1 MKIDR
6 LLAIIILLINKEK
19 MTAKELADN
28 FEVSR
33 RTIYRD
39 VETLNKAGIP
49 VVTTKGVDGGISIL
63 DNYKMDKNIFKIE
76 ELETIIKA
84 LEGVSKVLPD
94 SDLENTLEK
103 LKGFNPDLEEK
114 EETFIIDYSPWGND
128 EELTEKVNLIKNS
141 IKNNFL
147 IEFSYLS
154 NKNQRT
160 SRKVEPLTIIL
171 KGHSWYIY
179 GYCRL
184 RKDFRIFRVSRIR
197 DLTINQ
203 EKFIRKKGTPQE
215 CLDSNNIT
223 DKVKLVLKV
232 DKEYIE
238 RSYEYFPRGSFEI
251 LEDDSAI
258 IKTEIWENEWLYEF
272 LLGLGEYIEVIE
284 PMRIRDI
291 IKAKLEKTL
300 KKYF

>member
-6 LLAIIILLINKEK
+6 LLAIIMLLINKEK

-49 VVTTKGVDGGISIL
+49 VVTTKGIDGGISIL

-84 LEGVSKVLPD
+84 LEGVSKILPD

-114 EETFIIDYSPWGND
+114 EETFIIDYSPWGNNK
-128 EELTEKVNLIKNS
+128 ELTEKVNLIKNS
-141 IKNNFL
+141 IKNNLL

-171 KGHSWYIY
+171 KGYSWYIY

-184 RKDFRIFRVSRIR
+184 RKDFRIFRISRIR

-203 EKFIRKKGTPQE
+203 QKFIRKKGTPQE

-238 RSYEYFPRGSFEI
+238 RSYEYFPRGSFKI

-258 IKTEIWENEWLYEF
+258 IKTEIWENEWLYDF
-272 LLGLGEYIEVIE
+272 LFGLGEYIEVIE

>member
-6 LLAIIILLINKEK
+6 LLAITILLINKEK
-19 MTAKELADN
+19 VTAKELADN

-49 VVTTKGVDGGISIL
+49 IVTTKGVDGGISIL
-63 DNYKMDKNIFKIE
+63 ENYKMDKNIFKVE

-84 LEGVSKVLPD
+84 LEGVRKILPD

-103 LKGFNPDLEEK
+103 LKGFNPDLEDK

-128 EELTEKVNLIKNS
+128 EELTEKVNLIKKA
-141 IKNNFL
+141 IKNNYL

-184 RKDFRIFRVSRIR
+184 REDFRVFRISRIR
-197 DLTINQ
+197 DLTINK

-238 RSYEYFPRGSFEI
+238 RSYEYFPRESFEI
-251 LEDDSAI
+251 LEGGSAI
-258 IKTEIWENEWLYEF
+258 IRTEIWENEWLYDF

-291 IKAKLEKTL
+291 IKAKLEKIL

>member
-76 ELETIIKA
+76 ELDTIIKA

-128 EELTEKVNLIKNS
+128 EELTEKVNLIKNA

-160 SRKVEPLTIIL
+160 SRKLEPLTIIL

>member
-6 LLAIIILLINKEK
+6 LLAITILLINKEK
-19 MTAKELADN
+19 VTAKELADN

-49 VVTTKGVDGGISIL
+49 IVTTKGVDGGISIL
-63 DNYKMDKNIFKIE
+63 ENYKMDKNIFKVE

-84 LEGVSKVLPD
+84 LEGVRKILPD

-103 LKGFNPDLEEK
+103 LKGFNTDLEDK

-128 EELTEKVNLIKNS
+128 EELTEKVNLIKKA
-141 IKNNFL
+141 IKNNYL

-184 RKDFRIFRVSRIR
+184 REDFRVFRISRIR
-197 DLTINQ
+197 DLTINK

-238 RSYEYFPRGSFEI
+238 RSYEYFPRESFEI
-251 LEDDSAI
+251 LEGGSAI
-258 IKTEIWENEWLYEF
+258 IRTEIWENEWLYDF

-291 IKAKLEKTL
+291 IKVKLEKIL

>member
-128 EELTEKVNLIKNS
+128 EELTEKVNLIKNA

-160 SRKVEPLTIIL
+160 SRKLEPLTIIL